1 MSAGSDH
8 YGRFVERQS
17 IKFDRTRELER
28 FRRRLR
34 WWAIT
39 ASLVTVLIT
48 IALVV
53 GELT

>member
-1 MSAGSDH
+1 MIDGPDH

-17 IKFDRTRELER
+17 TKFDRTREVER

-34 WWAIT
+34 WWA
-39 ASLVTVLIT
+39 VTVAFATLLFT
-48 IALVV
+48 ILLVV